1 MMYEIFRTK
10 ENGVTAERNLPN
22 PTPAELEIL
31 RVLWRIGPATVRDVQ
46 DAIPAARR
54 SGYTTVLKLLQ
65 IMTEKGLVAREPQGR
80 AHLYRAIPSESQ
92 ARRQIVGDMLDRVF
106 GGAAEQLVMHA
117 LTARKASPEE
127 LAEIRKLLDRLEGD
141 DR

>member
-1 MMYEIFRTK
+1 L
-10 ENGVTAERNLPN
+10 NRNRALPD

-46 DAIPAARR
+46 DALPGERT

-65 IMTEKGLVAREPQGR
+65 IMTEKGLVAREPSGR
-80 AHLYRAIPSESQ
+80 AHVYRPTQSEDQ
-92 ARRQIVGDMLDRVF
+92 ARSRMVGDLLDRMF

-117 LTARKASPEE
+117 LTARKATPEE
-127 LAEIRKLLDRLEGD
+127 LSEIRRLLDRLEGEE
-141 DR
+141 R